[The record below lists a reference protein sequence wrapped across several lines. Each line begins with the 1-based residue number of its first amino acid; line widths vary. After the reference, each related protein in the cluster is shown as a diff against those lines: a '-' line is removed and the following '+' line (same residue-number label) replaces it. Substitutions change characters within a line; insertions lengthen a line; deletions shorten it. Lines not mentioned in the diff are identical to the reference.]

1 MDTKL
6 INSLRSLSVDMI
18 YNRGLGDAG
27 LTLSLAPTI
36 YTVFT
41 KHMHFVSTDPTWIN
55 RDRFILSTPGAAP
68 LLYSI
73 LLYSGYNI
81 TLEDVKNYGSGKLSV
96 YPELNPSIGIESTT
110 GKNGEGLSLAVG
122 VTLGSKYMQKLLGKE
137 LINFYTYTLVTDECI
152 SSPVAME
159 SLEVAAKENL
169 NNLIIL
175 YNSFETTV
183 DGKKDTSSYT
193 NKLKYLESL
202 GYFVETVTNAEDY
215 TLIDKAITRAK
226 ESGKPSIIE
235 IKTMIAIG
243 TSMQASPKGHE
254 YVISEND
261 LALVKEKMSITQVP
275 YHISASSYNEF
286 KNILEKN
293 NTYYN
298 EWVSTYNK
306 IIEVN
311 EEKKKIVSLLEED
324 NFKMNI
330 KNIKVGFDENMQ
342 EDLRETNNNLLNAI
356 SSMCPLMINIDLY
369 NKNET
374 KIEFDKDKTIYLGTK
389 YLSGGMIA
397 NGMSLL
403 NLKPVI
409 ETTLSNSSYMK
420 SSLKMSSIIKKSV
433 SYIFVNDTFIDT
445 SNNKYTEVVNELSDL
460 RSIPNLNV
468 MRSADVNELVGS
480 WDYIINKKIPS
491 ALIITKKYKGM
502 LDNSSINEVSKG
514 AYIIKKEKGRL
525 GGVIVSTGNEVELSL
540 RISDELENRGL
551 FTRVVSMPS
560 VNLYLKN
567 EKEYKQE
574 LFPVGA
580 KVVAIEMSS
589 DNIWNKF
596 VYSDKYLITLNDY
609 VYSNR
614 EREVLEASGFDFD
627 LLLEKIEKLLK

>member
-1 MDTKL
+1 
-6 INSLRSLSVDMI
+6 
-18 YNRGLGDAG
+18 
-27 LTLSLAPTI
+27 
-36 YTVFT
+36 
-41 KHMHFVSTDPTWIN
+41 
-55 RDRFILSTPGAAP
+55 
-68 LLYSI
+68 
-73 LLYSGYNI
+73 
-81 TLEDVKNYGSGKLSV
+81 
-96 YPELNPSIGIESTT
+96 
-110 GKNGEGLSLAVG
+110 
-122 VTLGSKYMQKLLGKE
+122 
-137 LINFYTYTLVTDECI
+137 
-152 SSPVAME
+152 
-159 SLEVAAKENL
+159 
-169 NNLIIL
+169 
-175 YNSFETTV
+175 
-183 DGKKDTSSYT
+183 
-193 NKLKYLESL
+193 
-202 GYFVETVTNAEDY
+202 
-215 TLIDKAITRAK
+215 
-226 ESGKPSIIE
+226 
-235 IKTMIAIG
+235 
-243 TSMQASPKGHE
+243 
-254 YVISEND
+254 
-261 LALVKEKMSITQVP
+261 
-275 YHISASSYNEF
+275 
-286 KNILEKN
+286 
-293 NTYYN
+293 
-298 EWVSTYNK
+298 
-306 IIEVN
+306 
-311 EEKKKIVSLLEED
+311 
-324 NFKMNI
+324 
-330 KNIKVGFDENMQ
+330 
-342 EDLRETNNNLLNAI
+342 
-356 SSMCPLMINIDLY
+356 
-369 NKNET
+369 
-374 KIEFDKDKTIYLGTK
+374 
-389 YLSGGMIA
+389 MIA

-614 EREVLEASGFDFD
+614 EREALETSGFDFD

>member
-1 MDTKL
+1 
-6 INSLRSLSVDMI
+6 
-18 YNRGLGDAG
+18 
-27 LTLSLAPTI
+27 
-36 YTVFT
+36 
-41 KHMHFVSTDPTWIN
+41 
-55 RDRFILSTPGAAP
+55 
-68 LLYSI
+68 
-73 LLYSGYNI
+73 
-81 TLEDVKNYGSGKLSV
+81 
-96 YPELNPSIGIESTT
+96 
-110 GKNGEGLSLAVG
+110 
-122 VTLGSKYMQKLLGKE
+122 
-137 LINFYTYTLVTDECI
+137 
-152 SSPVAME
+152 ME

-311 EEKKKIVSLLEED
+311 EEKKKIISLLEED

-614 EREVLEASGFDFD
+614 EREVLETSGFDFD

>member
-1 MDTKL
+1 MK
-6 INSLRSLSVDMI
+6 
-18 YNRGLGDAG
+18 
-27 LTLSLAPTI
+27 
-36 YTVFT
+36 
-41 KHMHFVSTDPTWIN
+41 
-55 RDRFILSTPGAAP
+55 
-68 LLYSI
+68 
-73 LLYSGYNI
+73 
-81 TLEDVKNYGSGKLSV
+81 
-96 YPELNPSIGIESTT
+96 
-110 GKNGEGLSLAVG
+110 
-122 VTLGSKYMQKLLGKE
+122 
-137 LINFYTYTLVTDECI
+137 
-152 SSPVAME
+152 
-159 SLEVAAKENL
+159 
-169 NNLIIL
+169 
-175 YNSFETTV
+175 
-183 DGKKDTSSYT
+183 
-193 NKLKYLESL
+193 
-202 GYFVETVTNAEDY
+202 
-215 TLIDKAITRAK
+215 
-226 ESGKPSIIE
+226 
-235 IKTMIAIG
+235 
-243 TSMQASPKGHE
+243 
-254 YVISEND
+254 
-261 LALVKEKMSITQVP
+261 
-275 YHISASSYNEF
+275 
-286 KNILEKN
+286 
-293 NTYYN
+293 
-298 EWVSTYNK
+298 K
-306 IIEVN
+306 II
-311 EEKKKIVSLLEED
+311 SLLEED

-445 SNNKYTEVVNELSDL
+445 NNNKYTEVVNELSDL

-614 EREVLEASGFDFD
+614 EIEVLETSGFDFD

>member
-6 INSLRSLSVDMI
+6 INSLRSLGVDMI

-55 RDRFILSTPGAAP
+55 RDRFILSSPGAAP
-68 LLYSI
+68 LLYST

-96 YPELNPSIGIESTT
+96 YPEMNTSIGVESTT
-110 GKNGEGLSLAVG
+110 GKNAEGLSMAVG
-122 VTLGSKYMQKLLGKE
+122 IALGSKYLQKMLGKE
-137 LINFYTYTLVTDECI
+137 LINFYTYTLVTDECM
-152 SSPVAME
+152 SGTLAME
-159 SLEVAAKENL
+159 TLEVAAKENL
-169 NNLIIL
+169 NNLVIL

-183 DGKKDTSSYT
+183 DGKKDTTSYT

-202 GYFVETVTNAEDY
+202 GYFVETGNNAEDY

-261 LALVKEKMSITQVP
+261 LALVKEKMNITQVP
-275 YHISASSYNEF
+275 FHISASSYNEF
-286 KNILEKN
+286 KSILEKN

-311 EEKKKIVSLLEED
+311 EEKKKIISLLEED

-330 KNIKVGFDENMQ
+330 KNIKVGFDDNMK

-356 SSMCPLMINIDLY
+356 SSMCPLMVNIDLY

-374 KIEFDKDKTIYLGTK
+374 KVEFDKDKTIYLGTK
-389 YLSGGMIA
+389 YLSGAMIA
-397 NGMSLL
+397 NGISLL

-409 ETTLSNSSYMK
+409 ETTLSNSIFMTPAF
-420 SSLKMSSIIKKSV
+420 KMSSVIKKSV
-433 SYIFVNDTFIDT
+433 SYIFVNDTFLNT
-445 SNNKYTEVVNELSDL
+445 NNNRYTEVVNELSNL
-460 RSIPNLNV
+460 RSIPNLSV
-468 MRSADVNELVGS
+468 IRPIDVSELVGS
-480 WDYIINKKIPS
+480 WDYIINKKSPV
-491 ALIITKKYKGM
+491 ALVISKKYKGM
-502 LDNSSINEVSKG
+502 IENSSISDVNKG

-525 GGVIVSTGNEVELSL
+525 SGVIVSTGNEVELSL
-540 RISDELENRGL
+540 RLSDELESKGL
-551 FTRVVSMPS
+551 FTRVISMP
-560 VNLYLKN
+560 VVDLYLKN
-567 EKEYKQE
+567 DKEYKQE

-580 KVVAIEMSS
+580 KVVAIEMSN
-589 DNIWNKF
+589 DNVWNKF

-609 VYSNR
+609 VYSDR
-614 EREVLEASGFDFD
+614 EREILETSGFDFD

>member
-6 INSLRSLSVDMI
+6 INSLRSLGVDMI

-298 EWVSTYNK
+298 EWVSTYNN
-306 IIEVN
+306 II
-311 EEKKKIVSLLEED
+311 
-324 NFKMNI
+324 
-330 KNIKVGFDENMQ
+330 
-342 EDLRETNNNLLNAI
+342 
-356 SSMCPLMINIDLY
+356 
-369 NKNET
+369 
-374 KIEFDKDKTIYLGTK
+374 
-389 YLSGGMIA
+389 
-397 NGMSLL
+397 
-403 NLKPVI
+403 
-409 ETTLSNSSYMK
+409 
-420 SSLKMSSIIKKSV
+420 
-433 SYIFVNDTFIDT
+433 
-445 SNNKYTEVVNELSDL
+445 EVVNELSDL

-614 EREVLEASGFDFD
+614 EREALETSGFDFD

>member
-6 INSLRSLSVDMI
+6 INSLRSLGVDMI
-18 YNRGLGDAG
+18 YARGMGDAG

-41 KHMHFVSTDPTWIN
+41 RHMHFVNTDPTWIN
-55 RDRFILSTPGAAP
+55 RDRFILSAPGAAP
-68 LLYSI
+68 LLYST

-96 YPELNPSIGIESTT
+96 YPEMNTSIGVESTT
-110 GKNGEGLSLAVG
+110 GKNAEGLSMAVG
-122 VTLGSKYMQKLLGKE
+122 IALGSKYLQKMLGKE
-137 LINFYTYTLVTDECI
+137 LINFYTYTLVTDECM
-152 SSPVAME
+152 SSTLAME
-159 SLEVAAKENL
+159 TLEVAAKENL
-169 NNLIIL
+169 NNLVIL

-183 DGKKDTSSYT
+183 DGKKDTTSYT
-193 NKLKYLESL
+193 NKLKYLENL
-202 GYFVETVTNAEDY
+202 GYFVETVNNAEDY

-261 LALVKEKMSITQVP
+261 LALVKEKMNITQVP
-275 YHISASSYNEF
+275 FHISASSYNEF
-286 KNILEKN
+286 KSILEKN

-311 EEKKKIVSLLEED
+311 EEKKKLISLLEED

-330 KNIKVGFDENMQ
+330 KNIKVGFDDNMK

-356 SSMCPLMINIDLY
+356 SSMCPLIVNIDLY

-389 YLSGGMIA
+389 YLSGAMIA

-409 ETTLSNSSYMK
+409 ETTLSNSIFMTPA
-420 SSLKMSSIIKKSV
+420 LKMSSIIKKSV
-433 SYIFVNDTFIDT
+433 SYIFVNDTLINT
-445 SNNKYTEVVNELSDL
+445 NNNRYTEVVNELSNL
-460 RSIPNLNV
+460 RSIPNLSV
-468 MRSADVNELVGS
+468 IRPIDVSELVGS
-480 WDYIINKKIPS
+480 WDYIINKKSPV
-491 ALIITKKYKGM
+491 ALVISKKYKGM
-502 LDNSSINEVSKG
+502 IENSSISDVNKG

-525 GGVIVSTGNEVELSL
+525 SGVIVSTGNEVELSL
-540 RISDELENRGL
+540 KLSDELESKGL
-551 FTRVVSMPS
+551 FTRVISMP
-560 VNLYLKN
+560 VVDLYLKN
-567 EKEYKQE
+567 DKEYKQE

-580 KVVAIEMSS
+580 KVVAIEMSNDS
-589 DNIWNKF
+589 VWNKF

-609 VYSNR
+609 VYSDR
-614 EREVLEASGFDFD
+614 EREVLETSGFDFD

>member
-1 MDTKL
+1 
-6 INSLRSLSVDMI
+6 
-18 YNRGLGDAG
+18 
-27 LTLSLAPTI
+27 
-36 YTVFT
+36 
-41 KHMHFVSTDPTWIN
+41 
-55 RDRFILSTPGAAP
+55 
-68 LLYSI
+68 
-73 LLYSGYNI
+73 
-81 TLEDVKNYGSGKLSV
+81 
-96 YPELNPSIGIESTT
+96 
-110 GKNGEGLSLAVG
+110 
-122 VTLGSKYMQKLLGKE
+122 
-137 LINFYTYTLVTDECI
+137 
-152 SSPVAME
+152 
-159 SLEVAAKENL
+159 
-169 NNLIIL
+169 
-175 YNSFETTV
+175 
-183 DGKKDTSSYT
+183 
-193 NKLKYLESL
+193 
-202 GYFVETVTNAEDY
+202 
-215 TLIDKAITRAK
+215 
-226 ESGKPSIIE
+226 
-235 IKTMIAIG
+235 
-243 TSMQASPKGHE
+243 
-254 YVISEND
+254 
-261 LALVKEKMSITQVP
+261 
-275 YHISASSYNEF
+275 
-286 KNILEKN
+286 
-293 NTYYN
+293 
-298 EWVSTYNK
+298 
-306 IIEVN
+306 
-311 EEKKKIVSLLEED
+311 
-324 NFKMNI
+324 
-330 KNIKVGFDENMQ
+330 
-342 EDLRETNNNLLNAI
+342 
-356 SSMCPLMINIDLY
+356 
-369 NKNET
+369 
-374 KIEFDKDKTIYLGTK
+374 
-389 YLSGGMIA
+389 MIA